1 MAEARVFV
9 VDGARTPFLKAR
21 GSLGEFSAADLAVAA
36 GRPLLARM
44 PFSPTAFDE
53 VIVGCVIPAPD
64 EANIARI
71 IALRLGCGKNVPAY
85 TVQRNCAS
93 GLQAL
98 SNARERIAL
107 GRAHLVLAGGTEAM
121 SRAPIQWNAA
131 MVTWLSNMMRARNVV
146 QRARAIAGFRLAN
159 LKPVFTLLL
168 GLTDPLV
175 KLNMGQT
182 AEIVA
187 HRFGISREQMDEYSM
202 ASHKQLSAAF
212 DAGSMHD
219 EVVHLYDTRGRV
231 YFEDTGLRRDT
242 SMPALAKLRPV
253 FDRKYGSVTSGNSS
267 QVTDG
272 AAMLVVAS
280 EEAVSRYKLPVL
292 GELLGDDWAGVEP
305 GQMGLGPVHAVAKL
319 LTRFDLKMGDL
330 KQMELNEAFAA
341 QVLGCQ
347 AAWASAEY
355 ARTELGLDAPLGKM
369 DPARLNPEGGA
380 IAIGHPVGASGA
392 RITLHLLRALKRK
405 GGGMGVA
412 TLCIGGGQGGAMLV
426 KVDAQGGTNVAGDP
440 RAGMHEVEPRQEQLP
455 RTPTAPEGGAA

>member
-1 MAEARVFV
+1 MNQQRVFI

-21 GSLGEFSAADLAVAA
+21 GSLGEFSATDMAVAA
-36 GRPLLARM
+36 ARPLLARM
-44 PFSPTAFDE
+44 PFAPTAFDE
-53 VIVGCVIPAPD
+53 VIVGCVIAAPD
-64 EANIARI
+64 EANIARF
-71 IALRLGCGKNVPAY
+71 IALRLGCGKSVPAY

-107 GRAHLVLAGGTEAM
+107 GQAHLILAGGTEVM

-131 MVTWLSNMMRARNVV
+131 MVTWLSNMMRARNIG
-146 QRARAIAGFRLAN
+146 QRLKAIASFRFGN

-168 GLTDPLV
+168 GLTDTLV

-187 HRFGISREQMDEYSM
+187 HRFGITREQMDEYAA
-202 ASHKQLSAAF
+202 ASHKNLSAAF
-212 DAGSMHD
+212 DAGTMNN
-219 EVVHLYDTRGRV
+219 EIAHLYDTRGKV

-242 SMPALAKLRPV
+242 DMNALAKLKAV
-253 FDRKYGSVTSGNSS
+253 FDRKYGLVTSGNSS

-280 EEAVSRYKLPVL
+280 EEAVKKYNLPVL
-292 GELLGDDWAGVEP
+292 GELLGDAWAGVEP
-305 GQMGLGPVHAVAKL
+305 SQMGLGPVHAVAKL
-319 LTRFDLKMGDL
+319 LKQFNLKMDDL

-347 AAWASAEY
+347 AAWASADY
-355 ARTELGLDAPLGKM
+355 AREELGLDQPLGKM
-369 DPARLNPEGGA
+369 DAARLNPEGGA
-380 IAIGHPVGASGA
+380 IAIGHPIGASGA
-392 RITLHLLRALKRK
+392 RVTLHLLRALQRK
-405 GGGMGVA
+405 GGGLGIA

-426 KVDAQGGTNVAGDP
+426 KV
-440 RAGMHEVEPRQEQLP
+440 
-455 RTPTAPEGGAA
+455 EGGAA